1 MIGFMCGGSSE
12 MPQRESLSPLG
23 LKGHGRKEYLPEL
36 PGESVQIQ
44 TESQCWERVSEML

>member
-12 MPQRESLSPLG
+12 MPQRESLLPLG
-23 LKGHGRKEYLPEL
+23 LKGHGRKEYLP
-36 PGESVQIQ
+36 GESVQVE